1 MLVNNAGVGLVRS
14 VDELTEADFDL
25 TIAVN
30 LKSVFLCTQ
39 AVIPGMRARQWGRIV
54 NISSG
59 AARGAGGVGPHYN
72 ASKAGMEGM
81 TRGYAARL
89 VKDGITVNAVAPSLI
104 ETDMVS
110 GRRLVAGAHPARPLR
125 HAGGMRADRHDAGP
139 QRLHDRPDGGAERR
153 ALLRLMLRILGK
165 ASSINVRKVL
175 WTCEEIGIAHTRA
188 DDGPELKQNPNG
200 LVPMIVD
207 GDFVLWES
215 NSIIRYLAN
224 KWTAEALLP
233 AEPQARA
240 EVDRWI
246 DWQATE
252 FNSAWRYAFSAIV
265 RKNPAFHDA
274 REIEASKQQWTR
286 MVAILD
292 GQLARTGG
300 HVAGAAFTL
309 ADIPIGLSVNRWF
322 MTPFERPSFV
332 HVEAYYERLS
342 TRPAFRKHGR
352 NGIESDD
359 AHRTAARA
367 VGPSRHRRRACRDPD
382 AGRCRRLRAAGF
394 GAGRPVS
401 CCACRPGSIRRRS
414 RAIAR
419 PRC

>member
-1 MLVNNAGVGLVRS
+1 
-14 VDELTEADFDL
+14 
-25 TIAVN
+25 
-30 LKSVFLCTQ
+30 
-39 AVIPGMRARQWGRIV
+39 
-54 NISSG
+54 
-59 AARGAGGVGPHYN
+59 
-72 ASKAGMEGM
+72 
-81 TRGYAARL
+81 
-89 VKDGITVNAVAPSLI
+89 
-104 ETDMVS
+104 
-110 GRRLVAGAHPARPLR
+110 
-125 HAGGMRADRHDAGP
+125 
-139 QRLHDRPDGGAERR
+139 
-153 ALLRLMLRILGK
+153 MLRILGK

-175 WTCEEIGIAHTRA
+175 WACEEIGIAQTRA

-200 LVPMIVD
+200 LVPVIVD

-215 NSIIRYLAN
+215 NTIIRYLAN
-224 KWTAEALLP
+224 KWVAEALLP
-233 AEPQARA
+233 AEPQQRA

-274 REIEASKQQWTR
+274 REIEASRQQWTR

-352 NGIESDD
+352 NGIE
-359 AHRTAARA
+359 
-367 VGPSRHRRRACRDPD
+367 
-382 AGRCRRLRAAGF
+382 
-394 GAGRPVS
+394 
-401 CCACRPGSIRRRS
+401 
-414 RAIAR
+414 
-419 PRC
+419 